1 MTLEINEEAVAA
13 VWQAAAELKKEE
25 DRQKSADLRQKL
37 AESLASLGIAD
48 GEAIYIAQLTKNGY
62 RNQVWQGEGNTKQHD
77 FMALVRSDAN
87 LDGVIA
93 EAKARLAP
101 PFPNGFDAVVICE
114 GTDDRSKIQ
123 AVVEY
128 EHSRVAERL
137 RADGITNFIS
147 EKLPEPEPPKAID
160 RSIASSELLS
170 DYATVDDLLLH
181 LTEALN
187 VILEGPPGTGKT
199 KLAFNLLERLAGG
212 DPVPC
217 RLESILGG
225 RELENVAPEDLTT
238 PPVIWEMIQLHPSY
252 TYEDFVRG
260 LRVQPNKKGFMLTPV
275 DGIMPL
281 ISRVAA
287 SRPGKPTILIIDEIN
302 RGNLSSILGET
313 IFAIDPA
320 HRGEAISLQHE
331 RPGES
336 GLIVPANLYLL
347 ATMNTADRSLA
358 SVDFAI
364 RRRFRFINLP
374 PSDAAITKFY
384 DGLPQRGVAAASLF
398 NAINGMIDDVDLK
411 IGHAYFMTPTA
422 SLPMPEW
429 QRAMRRKMIQEIRPL
444 LLDYRLEGKLT
455 GTAKVILNGL
465 EVDLMEDDI
474 DSLSSKLDLFLSGG
488 VEN

>member
-13 VWQAAAELKKEE
+13 VWQAAAELKNEE
-25 DRQKSADLRQKL
+25 DRQKSVLLRQKL

-48 GEAIYIAQLTKNGY
+48 SKAIYIAQLTKNGY
-62 RNQVWQGEGNTKQHD
+62 RNQVWQGEGNTKHHD
-77 FMALVRSDAN
+77 LMALVRSDAN
-87 LDGVIA
+87 LEGVIA

-101 PFPNGFDAVVICE
+101 PFPNGFNAVVICE
-114 GTDDRSKIQ
+114 GTDDESEIQ

-128 EHSRVAERL
+128 EHSRLAERL
-137 RADGITNFIS
+137 RADGITDFIS

-160 RSIASSELLS
+160 RSISSSELLS

-199 KLAFNLLERLAGG
+199 RLAFNLLERLADG
-212 DPVPC
+212 DPEAC

-225 RELENVAPEDLTT
+225 RELENVAPEDLIT

-384 DGLPQRGVAAASLF
+384 DGLPERGAAAVTLSS
-398 NAINGMIDDVDLK
+398 AINGMIDDVDLK

-422 SLPMPEW
+422 SLSMPEW
-429 QRAMRRKMIQEIRPL
+429 HRAMRRKMVQEIRPL

-455 GTAKVILNGL
+455 GSAKVVLNGV
-465 EVDLMEDDI
+465 EVDFIEDDI

-488 VEN
+488 QEN